1 MKGSRL
7 SVPVALL
14 VTLCLGVGLSRASQQ
29 KALVL
34 LEDLALKSTHSLYFK
49 AIADAGFDVTFR
61 RVDDKSL
68 RLREWDDWLYD
79 KLVILAA
86 DVAGG
91 GHSIF
96 EGSRM

>member
-1 MKGSRL
+1 MKGCGV

-14 VTLCLGVGLSRASQQ
+14 VTLCLGVSLSNASQQ

-49 AIADAGFDVTFR
+49 AIQDDGFDLTFR

-68 RLREWDDWLYD
+68 RLREWDQWLYD
-79 KLVILAA
+79 KLVIFAA
-86 DVAGG
+86 DVAGRFT
-91 GHSIF
+91 HLW
-96 EGSRM
+96 EVMD